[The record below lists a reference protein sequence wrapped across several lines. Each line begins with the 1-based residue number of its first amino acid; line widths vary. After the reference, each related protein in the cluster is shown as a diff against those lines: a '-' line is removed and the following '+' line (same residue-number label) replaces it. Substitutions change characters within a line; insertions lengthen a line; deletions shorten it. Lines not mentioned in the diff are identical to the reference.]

1 MEIFGQLFLN
11 SLQISAAYILFS
23 LGLTLIFGVMKV
35 VNFAHGEFFGL
46 VLLLIAI
53 IVPWLN
59 SPALPLV
66 LNYALAATASILV
79 TMACGWFLY
88 HFAFK

>member
-53 IVPWLN
+53 IVPWMNNPSIPL
-59 SPALPLV
+59 ALT
-66 LNYALAATASILV
+66 YGAAGAVSILA

-88 HFAFK
+88 H

>member
-1 MEIFGQLFLN
+1 LEIFGQLFLN

-53 IVPWLN
+53 LVP
-59 SPALPLV
+59 
-66 LNYALAATASILV
+66 
-79 TMACGWFLY
+79 
-88 HFAFK
+88 

>member
-53 IVPWLN
+53 LVPWLN
-59 SPALPLV
+59 SPSVPLV
-66 LNYALAATASILV
+66 VVI
-79 TMACGWFLY
+79 C
-88 HFAFK
+88 AFSEAPSLPKDWSSP